1 MSEQPSGPNDL
12 SPERR
17 SLLALRALRLKGQAR
32 GAAPAHTIPR
42 LPRRE
47 GVVNVFPLS
56 PAQERLW
63 FLDQLMPG
71 SVAYNLTIS
80 MRVEGPLDAPA
91 LEASLNDL
99 ALRHEVLRTKLQ
111 SEGGRPS
118 QFIAPGPD
126 VRLKVLDLSSLP
138 DEEREAEAGRVAAD
152 EVSRP
157 FDLAEDDL
165 MRAVLLRL
173 GAREQVVLVIFHHV
187 VFDMWSGGLFIREL
201 ATVYEAR
208 VKGRAAE
215 LPPLP
220 LQYADFS
227 VWQRQWLE
235 GGGYRAQLDYWKRKL
250 GGELPVLELPT
261 DRPRPPVQTS
271 SGAQQMWQAPKSL
284 ADALNALCE
293 GEGTT
298 LFMTLLAAFKALVYR
313 YTGQANVIVGSP
325 IASRNRSELEGLV
338 GFFINVLI
346 FRTDLAGASSFR
358 DALARVRQ
366 TVLDAYA
373 NQDVPFNK
381 LIQELQPER
390 DLSLRQPLFQISF
403 SLQNAPAPSMRLRE
417 SELLLTQYNVP
428 APVETFEDIN
438 FFVTETEDGLAG
450 TVEYNTDL
458 FDAETIGRM
467 IGHYRRLLEAVVADP
482 DQPLS
487 AIDILTEGER
497 RQLLVGWNET
507 AADYPRTACLHELF
521 EEQARATP
529 DATVVVF
536 GSQRL
541 TYGELDARA
550 NRLARHVSKLG
561 AGPESVVGICVER
574 SPEVV
579 VAILGVLKAGCAYLM
594 LDPTYPPERL
604 SLMLED
610 SGVAV
615 LLTQESLRGREFAR
629 AARAVVCLDS
639 DREAIS
645 HERGEEFDGGAT
657 ADNLAFVVYT
667 SGSTG
672 RPKGSGL
679 PHRALTNL
687 ISWHMAA
694 VSRGARAVQ
703 FASLSFDMSLY
714 EIFSTCCS
722 GGTLFIIPES
732 LRTDLAAL
740 ARYVA
745 DERVEE
751 LSLPVVALQQLAEEF
766 CEQPELFSS
775 LRRVIVAGEQPTIT
789 RHVAR
794 LFEQLEGCVLHNHYG
809 PSETHVATSFAAKGS
824 PRDWPRLPP
833 VGRPISNTEIYV
845 LDARM
850 RPVPIGVAGEVYIGG
865 DCLARG
871 YLNRPGLTAGKFVPN
886 PFGPPGARLYRT
898 GDLARYLPDGDLKF
912 LGRADHQ
919 VKVRGYRI
927 ELGEVEAVLGRCPC
941 VRDVVVVAREDEPG
955 QKRLV
960 AYVLADATQPG
971 AVPADLRR
979 HTQERLPD
987 YMVPSAFVLL
997 DAFPQLPNG
1006 KVDRR
1011 SLPAPAA
1018 ERSALGD
1025 GYVPPRTPAEK
1036 TLADIWARALGLDRV
1051 GVNDNFIELGGD
1063 SILSFQVVARA
1074 NRAGLRLSLK
1084 QFYHCPTV
1092 AELARLAE
1100 AEAPAQGER
1109 HAAAAAHAAPDI
1121 PQLERLRA
1129 RPNVEDAYSLTPLQ
1143 QGMLFHDLSDPVAR
1157 EYVEV
1162 VSFAAPER
1170 LEPELFERAWQTVA
1184 GWHPALRTAF
1194 AWEEFDEPVQVVYR
1208 GAAPKVEQHDLSGL
1222 PPREQQERFEAFVR
1236 DEQRRDFDLAA
1247 PPLMHLSL
1255 LKLDTDAYQFVWSY
1269 KHLILDGWSRGLVL
1283 GDVGEVY
1290 RALAAGDE
1298 PRPREVTAYRR
1309 YIEWLRAQDL
1319 AEAEA
1324 FWRRAI
1330 GEAPPPPA
1338 FAPDASLHAD
1348 GGGGQAEPYGEQ
1360 RLELSAETTAA
1371 LVELGRRH
1379 GLTLNTLV
1387 QGAWALLLSR
1397 YSGEPRVAFGTT
1409 ASGRAV
1415 GLASVEE
1422 VVGLLINTL
1431 PTVVEV
1437 ADDEPI
1443 VEWLGRLQ
1451 RDAAEALQYESTAL
1465 SEVQRWAGVGRGTQL
1480 FDSILVFGNLPAR
1493 GEGPWT
1499 FADRSLQRTGYP
1511 IQILFE
1517 PGASLS
1523 LRLTYSTRR
1532 FDEAGARRLLE
1543 HYRAVVEG
1551 LAARPRGLV
1560 GDLSLL
1566 GAGERRRLLLEFND
1580 TRAPFALDRCFH
1592 QHFEAQAAATPDAP
1606 AVIFGDEEVTYAE
1619 LNARANGAARVLAG
1633 CGVGPDVLVALLAE
1647 RGVEFL
1653 TAVLGIFKAG
1663 GAYLPLDPRHPAP
1676 RIAEV
1681 LGQSRVPLVLSV
1693 PEFAQT
1699 IGSAVEQLA
1708 PAARPQVMPLEEA
1721 FAHGPVA
1728 ENPRARG
1735 GPGNLAYVI
1744 YTSGSTG
1751 RPKGAMVE
1759 QAGML
1764 NHLRAKIA
1772 DLRLTA
1778 DDEVAQ
1784 TASQCF
1790 DISVWQFLAPLLV
1803 GGRTHVIGDDLV
1815 HDPTRL
1821 LERIRRSRISVVETV
1836 PSLLRMVVE
1845 EVERT
1850 GADSSPLGGLRWMI
1864 PTGEALPPELCRRWF
1879 ASHPHV
1885 PLLNAYG
1892 PTECADDVSHCL
1904 IRRPPPAGT
1913 ANMPIGRPVSNMRL
1927 YVLRGHMQPLPVGV
1941 AGELYVGGVGVGRG
1955 YLHDPGRTA
1964 EVFVPDPFA
1973 AEPGARLYKT
1983 GDQARHLP
1991 GGELEFLG
1999 RLDSQVKIRGYRIE
2013 LGDIEYALG
2022 THPSVGE
2029 AVVVA
2034 REDQPGDKRLAAYVT
2049 AHAGSAP
2056 RPDELRE
2063 YLRGRLPEYML
2074 PAGFVLLEAM
2084 PLTPNGKIDRRR
2096 LPAVRYDAQEHADGF
2111 TPPRD
2116 AKERALADIWAE
2128 VLGVERVGTGDNF
2141 FRLGGD
2147 SILSIQVVSKARRAG
2162 LLLSAAQLF
2171 THQTLAELAAVATA
2185 ADAVADANARTPV
2198 TAPLT
2203 PIQQWFFEQDYP
2215 DPHYW
2220 NQSVVLRARQALDR
2234 ALLERAVGAL
2244 VAHHD
2249 ALRLRFFRGQSGL
2262 QQRAGEEPRAP
2273 FTFFDLSAT
2282 ASEDEQLSAR
2292 LAAMSR
2298 MQTGL
2303 DLARGPLLRVALFG
2317 LGEGRQD
2324 RLLVTVHHLAVD
2336 GVSWRIL
2343 LEDLQTAYAQLAR
2356 GEAVELPPP
2365 TTPYTR
2371 WAARLAEHARSE
2383 EVRGEFAY
2391 WAGVVEAPH
2400 APLPRDFE
2408 GGANTVA
2415 STRVLSAEL
2424 DEEETR
2430 SILRGASGG
2439 GEAGVNDLLLSA
2451 LLSAVG
2457 RWTGANSLFVDLEG
2471 HGREEVGGTDVSRT
2485 VGWFT
2490 TLFPVSLS
2498 APCLD
2503 AGELLRSVRERLS
2516 ALPNKGLG
2524 YGLLRYLSG
2533 DEEVAARLRAAPRPE
2548 ISFNYLGQFD
2558 RTLSDSAP
2566 FETARESA
2574 GPARNQEAVR
2584 GSLLDVTALV
2594 TGGRLRVDWH
2604 YSENLHR
2611 GATVEALARD
2621 FVDALRKLI
2630 TRRPAPDV
2638 QTPSDVPHVPRELIE
2653 DTYRLSPLQQGILFD
2668 LRYAPGSGAYALQ
2681 LALTLKGRLD
2691 ADALKQAL
2699 QQVVSRHTILRTSFH
2714 WEGLDEPVQ
2723 VVRRQAPLGVVEE
2736 DWRLLPEAARAAR
2749 LDEYLREDRRRG
2761 FDLSEPPLMRAA
2773 LLRTGD
2779 ETHEFVWSWH
2789 HLILDGWSFS
2799 LLMKEIITIY
2809 NGLCDRRDVSLPGA
2823 RPYADYIRWLER
2835 QDLSQA
2841 ESYWRGVLRGA
2852 SRPTVLAAEGGTQNP
2867 PGSPSHGAQSLALSP
2882 GTTAAL
2888 VELTRGHGLTLN
2900 TLAQGAW
2907 ALLLRRYSGERRV
2920 TFGTTASGRGIVLP
2934 GVESMVGLFINT
2946 LPVCVDVDE
2955 GEPAV
2960 EWLARLQAEAA
2971 EARRYEFTPLSEV
2984 RRAAGVGAGTP
2995 LFESILVFKNIVTG
3009 SPVERQGGGLEVVNP
3024 RVEHKTG
3031 YPLHVTAEP
3040 GPRFVFNVVYE
3051 TAKFGGRMI
3060 GLLLQNLERLIEG
3073 LVADPRRP
3081 LAELSLVTDDAHQQ
3095 AFDDLADLEDE

>member
-1 MSEQPSGPNDL
+1 MSEQHSGPNDL

-63 FLDQLMPG
+63 FIDQLMPG
-71 SVAYNLTIS
+71 SSAYNLTIS
-80 MRVEGPLDAPA
+80 MRVEGPLDERA

-99 ALRHEVLRTKLQ
+99 ARRHEVLRTKLR

-138 DEEREAEAGRVAAD
+138 GDEREANAARVAAA

-187 VFDMWSGGLFIREL
+187 VFDMWSGGVFIREL

-208 VKGRAAE
+208 VKGRTAE

-235 GGGYRAQLDYWKRKL
+235 GEGYRAQLGYWKRKL
-250 GGELPVLELPT
+250 GGELPMLELPN
-261 DRPRPPVQTS
+261 DRPRSPVQTS
-271 SGAQQMWQAPKSL
+271 NGAQQTWKAPESL
-284 ADALNALCE
+284 ASALNALSERE
-293 GEGTT
+293 GAT

-313 YTGQANVIVGSP
+313 YTGQADILVGSP

-358 DALARVRQ
+358 DALARVRE

-390 DLSLRQPLFQISF
+390 DLSLRQPLFQVSF

-438 FFVTETEDGLAG
+438 FFVTETEEGLSG

-467 IGHYRRLLEAVVADP
+467 IGHYRRLLEAVAADP

-487 AIDILTEGER
+487 ALDILTEGER

-507 AADYPRTACLHELF
+507 AADYPRGACLHELF
-521 EEQARATP
+521 EAQARAKP
-529 DATVVVF
+529 DATAVVF
-536 GSQRL
+536 GGQRL
-541 TYGELDARA
+541 SYGKLDARA
-550 NRLARHVSKLG
+550 NRLARHISKLG

-579 VAILGVLKAGCAYLM
+579 VAILGALKAGCAYLM
-594 LDPTYPPERL
+594 LDPAYPPERL

-629 AARAVVCLDS
+629 TARAVVCLDS
-639 DREAIS
+639 DWEAIS
-645 HERGEEFDGGAT
+645 REGGGQFRGGAT

-687 ISWHMAA
+687 ISWHMAN

-722 GGTLFIIPES
+722 GGTLFIIPEW

-740 ARYVA
+740 ARFVA

-751 LSLPVVALQQLAEEF
+751 LSLPVVALQQLAEELS
-766 CEQPELFSS
+766 EQPELFAS
-775 LRRVIVAGEQPTIT
+775 LRRVIVAGEQPTVT

-794 LFEQLEGCVLHNHYG
+794 LFEQLKGCVLHNHYG

-833 VGRPISNTEIYV
+833 VGRPIANSEIYV
-845 LDARM
+845 LEAEM
-850 RPVPIGVAGEVYIGG
+850 RPVPVGVAGEVYIGG

-871 YLNRPGLTAGKFVPN
+871 YLNRPGLTAEKFVPN
-886 PFGPPGARLYRT
+886 PFGALPGARLYRT
-898 GDLARYLPDGDLKF
+898 GDLARYLPDGNLKF

-927 ELGEVEAVLGRCPC
+927 ELGEIEAVLGRCPC

-960 AYVLADATQPG
+960 AYVVADHTQPG
-971 AVPADLRR
+971 ATPADLRR
-979 HTQERLPD
+979 YTQERLPD

-1006 KVDRR
+1006 KVNRR
-1011 SLPAPAA
+1011 ALPAPAA

-1084 QFYHCPTV
+1084 QFYDCPTV

-1100 AEAPAQGER
+1100 ADAPAHESEH
-1109 HAAAAAHAAPDI
+1109 HAATAHAAPDI

-1129 RPNVEDAYSLTPLQ
+1129 RPDVEDAYFLTPLQ
-1143 QGMLFHDLSDPVAR
+1143 QGMLFHDLSDPAAR

-1184 GWHPALRTAF
+1184 EWHPALRTAF

-1208 GAAPKVEQHDLSGL
+1208 GAAPKVELHDLSGL

-1247 PPLMHLSL
+1247 PPLMRLSL

-1283 GDVGEVY
+1283 NEVGEVY
-1290 RALAAGDE
+1290 GALAAGAE
-1298 PRPREVTAYRR
+1298 PRPHEAPAYRR
-1309 YIEWLRAQDL
+1309 YIEWLRGQDL
-1319 AEAEA
+1319 GQAEA

-1338 FAPDASLHAD
+1338 FAPDASLRADD
-1348 GGGGQAEPYGEQ
+1348 GGEQAEPYGEQ

-1397 YSGEPRVAFGTT
+1397 YSGERRVAFGTT
-1409 ASGRAV
+1409 ASGRAA
-1415 GLASVEE
+1415 GPAGVEE
-1422 VVGLLINTL
+1422 MVGLLINTL

-1437 ADDEPI
+1437 AEAEPV

-1451 RDAAEALQYESTAL
+1451 RDAAEALQYESTPL
-1465 SEVQRWAGVGRGTQL
+1465 SDVQRWAGLSRGTQL

-1499 FADRSLQRTGYP
+1499 YADRSLQRTGYP

-1532 FDEAGARRLLE
+1532 FDEEGARRLLE

-1551 LAARPRGLV
+1551 LAARPHGLV

-1566 GAGERRRLLLEFND
+1566 GAEERRRLLVKFNE

-1592 QHFEAQAAATPDAP
+1592 QHFEGQAARTPDAT
-1606 AVIFGDEEVTYAE
+1606 AVIFEDEEVTYAE

-1633 CGVGPDVLVALLAE
+1633 RGVGPDVLVALLAE
-1647 RGVEFL
+1647 RGLDFL

-1663 GAYLPLDPRHPAP
+1663 GAYLPLDPRHPAQ

-1681 LGQSRVPLVLSV
+1681 LEQSRVPLVLSV

-1708 PAARPQVMPLEEA
+1708 PDARPQVLPLEEA
-1721 FAHGPVA
+1721 FALGPAA
-1728 ENPRARG
+1728 ENQSANV

-1815 HDPTRL
+1815 HDPPQL
-1821 LERIRRSRISVVETV
+1821 LERIQRSRISVVETV
-1836 PSLLRMVVE
+1836 PSLLRMVVD

-1864 PTGEALPPELCRRWF
+1864 PTGEALPPELCQRWF
-1879 ASHPHV
+1879 DSHPRV

-1927 YVLRGHMQPLPVGV
+1927 YILRGHMQPVPVGL

-1955 YLHDPGRTA
+1955 YLNDPRRTA
-1964 EVFVPDPFA
+1964 EVFVPDPFS

-1991 GGELEFLG
+1991 SGEIEFLG
-1999 RLDSQVKIRGYRIE
+1999 RLDSQVKIRGFRIE

-2022 THPSVGE
+2022 SHPGVSD
-2029 AVVVA
+2029 AVVIA
-2034 REDQPGDKRLAAYVT
+2034 RKDQPGDKRLAAYVT
-2049 AHAGSAP
+2049 ARAGSSP
-2056 RPDELRE
+2056 RADELRE
-2063 YLRGRLPEYML
+2063 YLHERLPEYMI

-2096 LPAVRYDAQEHADGF
+2096 LPAVRYDGQERAEGF

-2116 AKERALADIWAE
+2116 AKERALADIWVE

-2141 FRLGGD
+2141 FHLGGD

-2162 LLLSAAQLF
+2162 LRLSAAQLF
-2171 THQTLAELAAVATA
+2171 SHQTLAELASVATA
-2185 ADAVADANARTPV
+2185 AEETLDADARTPV

-2203 PIQQWFFEQDYP
+2203 PIQHWFFEQDYP
-2215 DPHYW
+2215 DPHHW
-2220 NQSVVLRARQALDR
+2220 NQSVVLRARATLDP

-2262 QQRAGEEPRAP
+2262 QQRAEEEPQAP
-2273 FTFFDLSAT
+2273 FTYVDLSAT
-2282 ASEDEQLSAR
+2282 ASEDGQLSAR
-2292 LAAMSR
+2292 LAAMSGL
-2298 MQTGL
+2298 QTGL

-2317 LGEGRQD
+2317 LGEGRED

-2356 GEAVELPPP
+2356 GGAVELPP

-2383 EVRGEFAY
+2383 EVRGELAY

-2408 GGANTVA
+2408 EGANTVT
-2415 STRVLSAEL
+2415 STRVCSAEL

-2430 SILRGASGG
+2430 GLLRGASGDE
-2439 GEAGVNDLLLSA
+2439 EAGVNDLLLSA

-2457 RWTGANSLFVDLEG
+2457 RWTGANSLFVNLEG

-2498 APCLD
+2498 APSLD
-2503 AGELLRSVRERLS
+2503 TEEVLRSVKERLR

-2574 GPARNQEAVR
+2574 GPARNEEAVR

-2621 FVDALRKLI
+2621 FVDALRSLI
-2630 TRRPAPDV
+2630 TRRPVSAV
-2638 QTPSDVPHVPRELIE
+2638 NTPSDFPHVPREVIE

-2681 LALTLKGRLD
+2681 LALTLEGRLD

-2699 QQVVSRHTILRTSFH
+2699 QQVVARHTILRTSFH
-2714 WEGLDEPVQ
+2714 WEGLEEPVQ
-2723 VVRRQAPLGVVEE
+2723 VVRRRAQLGVVEE
-2736 DWRLLPEAARAAR
+2736 DWRQLSEAERAAR
-2749 LDEYLREDRRRG
+2749 LDEFLREDRRRG

-2809 NGLCDRRDVSLPGA
+2809 NGLCDRREVSLPA
-2823 RPYADYIRWLER
+2823 PRPYADYIRWLER

-2841 ESYWRGVLRGA
+2841 EAYWRGVLRGA

-2867 PGSPSHGAQSLALSP
+2867 PGTPSHGEQSLALSSE
-2882 GTTAAL
+2882 TTAAMS
-2888 VELTRGHGLTLN
+2888 EMTRRHGLTLN

-2907 ALLLRRYSGERRV
+2907 ALLLSRYSGERRI
-2920 TFGTTASGRGIVLP
+2920 TFGTTASGRGIALP

-2955 GEPAV
+2955 GEPAN
-2960 EWLARLQAEAA
+2960 EWLASLQAEAA
-2971 EARRYEFTPLSEV
+2971 EARQYEFTPLSEL
-2984 RRAAGVGAGTP
+2984 RRWAGVGAGTL

-3009 SPVERQGGGLEVVNP
+3009 SPVERQGCGLEVVNP

-3040 GPRFVFNVVYE
+3040 GTRFVFKVVYE
-3051 TAKFGGRMI
+3051 TAKFGGGMI
-3060 GLLLQNLERLIEG
+3060 GRLLQNLERLIAE

-3081 LAELSLVTDDAHQQ
+3081 LAELSLLTDDVQQQ
-3095 AFDDLADLEDE
+3095 AFDDLADLEAE